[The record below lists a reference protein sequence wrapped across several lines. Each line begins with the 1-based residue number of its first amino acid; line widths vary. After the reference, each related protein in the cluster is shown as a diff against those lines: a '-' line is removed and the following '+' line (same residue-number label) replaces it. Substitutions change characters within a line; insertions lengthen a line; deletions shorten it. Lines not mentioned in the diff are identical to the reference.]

1 MPTNIIS
8 FQQTGKVLADDDEL
22 YHTDKD
28 PAKAEHWWRII
39 PANGQTNR
47 YIIKNVTT
55 GRAIWCRFKNRR
67 AGCID
72 DDGKWPD
79 NWFVFEETKLPGCS
93 GTFRIRC
100 PSTNCTLASR
110 TDQKPAVDGIM
121 LKDDGSPDNEDQHFS
136 MIFEDMEVQSIEY
149 DIKAGKNSTEKP
161 AVIADQ
167 DLENS
172 SDTEQIQ
179 TFTYNEDKA
188 EEHSFEHSHGFEV
201 SLSQK
206 ITINVLPMVAGGEF
220 EVKASQKNEWKWGE
234 KNTITTKWGIS
245 QALKVPKNSTF
256 VATLTATKKEISVPF
271 KITWVA
277 KDSGA
282 KNITYGVYKGVSYYG
297 ASTSVKPKSGASGTA
312 YKDENRSFEDDAEGI
327 EGGAGDEERKYQEDN
342 EQADFS
348 RPNREEAIYNA
359 DYSYDGQGSYEE
371 EQAFSNDAEK
381 QDENQAEPEYEKNK
395 PYEEAYDGEEGH
407 QSNEIEYDEEG
418 SWMQD
423 NEDGEQSHTEYQQNE
438 SGETDDQE
446 QSLNEAEAEETT
458 SQLTYENGNNYNDR
472 QYDNPHVENLS
483 LEDSAPIYQAS
494 TESYSRG
501 YNQQNPDTNDYE
513 SNQLNNEFTNSE
525 SYTSKYQDTGCSR
538 EDDSS
543 NEQRYSEGENNN
555 NAYGRTNDHDEPSR
569 PTYQDNH
576 YDEAHCYDQPSKPTY
591 EENTDRQAN
600 DYERFNEDA
609 TTERNSYG
617 STDNYDSNGNY
628 DRYSGSTYGE
638 NAESSYNRY
647 QQY

>member
-1 MPTNIIS
+1 MVVTLPSPDTYVRFVS
-8 FQQTGKVLADDDEL
+8 KRTGKVLADDDEL

-39 PANGQTNR
+39 PTNGQTDR

-72 DDGKWPD
+72 DDGKWAD

-149 DIKAGKNSTEKP
+149 DIKA
-161 AVIADQ
+161 
-167 DLENS
+167 
-172 SDTEQIQ
+172 EQIQ

-201 SLSQK
+201 SFSQK

-297 ASTSVKPKSGASGTA
+297 ASTSVKPKSGTSGTA
-312 YKDENRSFEDDAEGI
+312 YKDEKRSLENDSEGT
-327 EGGAGDEERKYQEDN
+327 EGGTVYEERTYQENN

-348 RPNREEAIYNA
+348 SAYREETTYNSE
-359 DYSYDGQGSYEE
+359 YSYYGQGSYKEG
-371 EQAFSNDAEK
+371 QAYNNDAEK
-381 QDENQAEPEYEKNK
+381 EDEHQAEPEYEENK
-395 PYEEAYDGEEGH
+395 PYEEFHDGEESH
-407 QSNEIEYDEEG
+407 QSNEIDYDEQG
-418 SWMQD
+418 SWKQD
-423 NEDGEQSHTEYQQNE
+423 NEDEEPYHTEYQQNE
-438 SGETDDQE
+438 SEETGTQE
-446 QSLNEAEAEETT
+446 QSSSEAEAEETT
-458 SQLTYENGNNYNDR
+458 LQSTYVQDSYGNGNSYEDR
-472 QYDNPHVENLS
+472 QYDSPQVGNLS
-483 LEDSAPIYQAS
+483 LEDSVTTYQAS
-494 TESYSRG
+494 TGSYSRS
-501 YNQQNPDTNDYE
+501 YSQQNPYNNGCE
-513 SNQLNNEFTNSE
+513 SNQLNNDFTNSG
-525 SYTSKYQDTGCSR
+525 SYTSKYQDTSRSR

-543 NEQRYSEGENNN
+543 NEQRYSEGDNNN
-555 NAYGRTNDHDEPSR
+555 NAYGQTNEYDEPSR
-569 PTYQDNH
+569 PTYQDKN
-576 YDEAHCYDQPSKPTY
+576 YDETRGYGQPSKPTY
-591 EENTDRQAN
+591 EENTCGQAN
-600 DYERFNEDA
+600 DYERTSEDA
-609 TTERNSYG
+609 TIELNSYG
-617 STDNYDSNGNY
+617 STNPYDRNSNY
-628 DRYSGSTYGE
+628 DRYPKSTYGGD
-638 NAESSYNRY
+638 AESSDNSY